1 MRGVFKVQKS
11 EELLDSYATHLKEIM
26 QLSEKTIKAYIYDLR
41 KFFVFLINRS
51 DVDSVDFDSG
61 DMTSL
66 LKKVQTQ
73 DIYAFAY
80 HVKHVENKRDVT
92 SNRRLTSLRSFF
104 DYLGY
109 VNLIDKKNPVESVE
123 RYKTVSAAPN
133 YLNEETLNKLFDKI
147 RYRNKYR
154 DIAILILISNCAL
167 KASEISEIKI
177 SDYNGSIL
185 ITPKK
190 TIKLNDDCK
199 RAIDDY
205 INTERY
211 KTGSEYLFSSQK
223 NDKISVRTIQHIIK
237 NLRVD
242 SELKDNV
249 TSKSIRNTSILRL
262 IESNI
267 KPEEIHKYLGYK
279 KSLSLEKHFKRDIS
293 DDPVY
298 LDLDKIKKK

>member
-1 MRGVFKVQKS
+1 MQKS

>member
-1 MRGVFKVQKS
+1 VQKS
-11 EELLDSYATHLKEIM
+11 EELLDSYAAHLKACM
-26 QLSEKTIKAYIYDLR
+26 QLSEKTIKAYIYDIR
-41 KFFVFLINRS
+41 KFFVFLIGRS
-51 DVDSVDFDSG
+51 DVDSVDFDSV
-61 DMTSL
+61 DMPSL

-80 HVKHVENKRDVT
+80 HVKHVEKKRDIT
-92 SNRRLTSLRSFF
+92 SNRRLTSLKSFF

-109 VNLIDKKNPVESVE
+109 VNFIETKNPVESVE
-123 RYKTVSAAPN
+123 RYKTISAAPN
-133 YLNEETLNKLFDKI
+133 YLSEETLNKLFEKI

-154 DIAILILISNCAL
+154 DIAILMLISNCAL

-185 ITPKK
+185 LTPKK
-190 TIKLNDDCK
+190 TIKLNDECK

-279 KSLSLEKHFKRDIS
+279 KSLSFEKHFKRDIS

-298 LDLDKIKKK
+298 LDLDEIKKK